1 MAQLLRLG
9 GVEGL
14 ARQVTASGSVQF
26 RVEIDQPHIDAK
38 GRQRPAERA
47 VTAARIERNSRQV
60 EPQSRESERQ
70 ADREVWWRRI
80 RMSNSC
86 AVGEGSLG
94 VS

>member
-38 GRQRPAERA
+38 GRQGPAERA
-47 VTAARIERNSRQV
+47 VTAAGIERNSRQV
-60 EPQSRESERQ
+60 EPRSRESERQ
-70 ADREVWWRRI
+70 ADREVWWCRI
-80 RMSNSC
+80 ETFAFRS
-86 AVGEGSLG
+86 
-94 VS
+94 